1 MQQTGK
7 RIRLVAATAAA
18 LLAGCSSLGLV
29 YNRLDT
35 LARFQIGRYV
45 DLEPQQ
51 QAEFDRRFD
60 ALWRWHRTTQV
71 PLYAQDLREL
81 QQATAAPL
89 SAAEVRAISERM
101 QDRAEITSAE
111 ALRTAA
117 PTLASLSDRQV
128 QQLLGAIDERAA
140 KERRKQ
146 QKLSDSDWAEKRAD
160 EAIDRLREWAGSV
173 TPAQRQRI
181 ELWAASLARPP
192 ADAQAQ
198 RRQLFAEL
206 MQRRREPDFGERLQG
221 YGMEPFSEE
230 AAAPGEKQR
239 AATGA
244 LLADLSR
251 SATPQQRKFLY
262 DKLGA
267 MARELETLAQK
278 P

>member
-1 MQQTGK
+1 MQQNGK
-7 RIRLVAATAAA
+7 RIRLVAAMAAA
-18 LLAGCSSLGLV
+18 LLAGCSGLGLV

-45 DLEPQQ
+45 DLKPQQ
-51 QAEFDRRFD
+51 QSEFDQRFD
-60 ALWRWHRTTQV
+60 ALWRWHRTTQL

-117 PTLASLSDRQV
+117 PTLAALSDRQV
-128 QQLLGAIDERAA
+128 QQLLAAIDERAA

-146 QKLSDSDWAEKRAD
+146 HKLSDSDWAEKRAD
-160 EAIDRLREWAGSV
+160 EAIGRLGEWAGSA

-181 ELWAASLARPP
+181 ELWAAALARPP
-192 ADAQAQ
+192 ADAQAER
-198 RRQLFAEL
+198 RRQFGEL
-206 MQRRREPDFGERLQG
+206 LQHRREPGFAEQLQR

-230 AAAPGEKQR
+230 AAVPGEKQR
-239 AATGA
+239 RATGE

-251 SATPQQRKFLY
+251 MATPQQRRFLY